1 MALKLCQL
9 DPSAGYNGVAISES
23 CIGFIDNTLLEK
35 IGLIIDQNSPIIID
49 IQNIDRPTSPRNIP
63 TEKICIIIPV
73 M

>member
-23 CIGFIDNTLLEK
+23 CMSLIDNTLLEK
-35 IGLIIDQNSPIIID
+35 IGLVIDQNSPIVID
-49 IQNIDRPTSPRNIP
+49 IQNIDQPTSPINIP
-63 TEKICIIIPV
+63 MEKICIIIPV